1 MRLYAKDMLQLAVN
15 EKLHQ
20 GNISAVFVAQY
31 NDNNNNDIGGVA
43 SKLEGN

>member
-1 MRLYAKDMLQLAVN
+1 MRLYAKDVHKLTVN

-31 NDNNNNDIGGVA
+31 NDNNNNDIGDVA
-43 SKLEGN
+43 SKLKGN